1 MHYHHL
7 LATVRVVPYY
17 LSGSHDAFR
26 PWHKLTIISCY
37 TYVFFCSLL
46 HSCLLSRL
54 PGYDCMNESRYNY
67 PLASYFTYSGQQF
80 LCKDDSISPT
90 LFYPSMITESYIK
103 ASPPGWLAS
112 IARAPTAI
120 SNCNKLDL
128 LLQLSLQHRSTWVLT
143 HIIYTLATRSKATT
157 S

>member
-1 MHYHHL
+1 MYYSFSMFFMHYHHL

-80 LCKDDSISPT
+80 FVQGRQHFTHPVLPFHDYRVLYKSFSSWLVSIYSSGT
-90 LFYPSMITESYIK
+90 HSY
-103 ASPPGWLAS
+103 
-112 IARAPTAI
+112 
-120 SNCNKLDL
+120 
-128 LLQLSLQHRSTWVLT
+128 
-143 HIIYTLATRSKATT
+143 
-157 S
+157 